1 MKLVHL
7 YSGPDGQ
14 SHFVDRTV
22 AMTTSTLGSTSDVL
36 PAGGVFVRDTA
47 GGPLTA
53 DFHPAPRRQLVFLIY
68 GKVGY
73 ECGDGSKREL
83 GAGDVLFADDLTGQG
98 HRARVLESPRLQIFV
113 PVADDVDISAWAP
126 SESAQDDDHGK

>member
-47 GGPLTA
+47 GRPLTA

-68 GKVGY
+68 GKVEY

>member
-7 YSGPDGQ
+7 CSGPDGR

-22 AMTTSTLGSTSDVL
+22 AMTSSTLGGTSDVL

-47 GGPLTA
+47 GAPQSA
-53 DFHPAPRRQLVFLIY
+53 DFHPAPRRQLMFLIY
-68 GKVGY
+68 GKVEY

-126 SESAQDDDHGK
+126 SESAQDDDYGK

>member
-14 SHFVDRTV
+14 SHFDDRTV

-47 GGPLTA
+47 GGPQTA

-68 GKVGY
+68 GKVEY

>member
-7 YSGPDGQ
+7 YSGPDGH

-47 GGPLTA
+47 GGPQTA

-68 GKVGY
+68 GKVEY

-98 HRARVLESPRLQIFV
+98 HRARVLKSPRLQIFV
-113 PVADDVDISAWAP
+113 PVADDVDISLWAP
-126 SESAQDDDHGK
+126 SESAQDDDYGK

>member
-7 YSGPDGQ
+7 YSGDDGQ
-14 SHFVDRTV
+14 SHFVDRTI
-22 AMTTSTLGSTSDVL
+22 AMTQSALGCTSEIL

-47 GGPLTA
+47 GGPQTA

-68 GKVGY
+68 GRVEY
-73 ECGDGSKREL
+73 ECGDGSTREL

-98 HRARVLESPRLQIFV
+98 HRARVIESPRLQIFV
-113 PVADDVDISAWAP
+113 PVPSEVNISAWAP
-126 SESAQDDDHGK
+126 SQSAHDNDDGK

>member
-47 GGPLTA
+47 G
-53 DFHPAPRRQLVFLIY
+53 
-68 GKVGY
+68 
-73 ECGDGSKREL
+73 
-83 GAGDVLFADDLTGQG
+83 
-98 HRARVLESPRLQIFV
+98 AR
-113 PVADDVDISAWAP
+113 
-126 SESAQDDDHGK
+126 

>member
-7 YSGPDGQ
+7 YSGADGQ

-22 AMTTSTLGSTSDVL
+22 AMTTSTLGSTSGVL

-47 GGPLTA
+47 GGPQTA

-68 GKVGY
+68 GKVEY
-73 ECGDGSKREL
+73 ECGDGSTREL

>member
-7 YSGPDGQ
+7 YSGSDGQ
-14 SHFVDRTV
+14 SHFVDRSV
-22 AMTTSTLGSTSDVL
+22 AMTTSALGSTSDLL
-36 PAGGVFVRDTA
+36 PAGGVFIRDTT
-47 GGPLTA
+47 GGPQTA

-68 GKVGY
+68 GKVEY

-83 GAGDVLFADDLTGQG
+83 GAGDVLFADDLAGQG

-113 PVADDVDISAWAP
+113 PVADHVDISAWAP
-126 SESAQDDDHGK
+126 SESAQDDDYRK